1 MVKFSKKKK
10 KKKNLPRI
18 DTEHGHWVV
27 AKESTVLNCKMP
39 NRENG
44 HLMLKS
50 SEGFLLFSHSVVSNS
65 LPTMWLVALQASLSF
80 TISWHLLKLM
90 FIESVLPSNH
100 LILCRPLPLLPS
112 IFPSIRVF
120 ANESALPIRWA
131 KCQHQSFQYN
141 NQ

>member
-10 KKKNLPRI
+10 LPRI
-18 DTEHGHWVV
+18 DTEHGHWVA

-65 LPTMWLVALQASLSF
+65 LPTTWLVALQASLSF

-100 LILCRPLPLLPS
+100 LILCRRLPLLPS

-120 ANESALPIRWA
+120 ANESALPIRWL